1 VPGAQVLVADDDT
14 LLREGVAMM
23 LERAGYEVV
32 AQVGDAED
40 LVRRARGLE
49 PDLLVVDIEMP
60 PEMRDDGLRAAI
72 ELRTERPGLAVVV
85 LSQHIEAAS
94 LMKLL
99 DTGADGVGYLL
110 KQRVSKVDDFLAAV
124 ERVREGGSAIDPE
137 LISAMMNRT
146 RREDPLAPLT
156 ARQRDV
162 LALMAQGRSNK
173 AIAGELFLSEETVQK
188 HIAAIFSALDLAPS
202 AEDHRRVLAVVA
214 YLQAADT

>member
-1 VPGAQVLVADDDT
+1 
-14 LLREGVAMM
+14 MM

-32 AQVGDAED
+32 AQVGDADD
-40 LVRRARGLE
+40 LLRRARGLE

-60 PEMRDDGLRAAI
+60 PDMRDDGLRAAI
-72 ELRTERPGLAVVV
+72 ELRGERPGLAVVV
-85 LSQHIEAAS
+85 LSQYIEAAS

-124 ERVREGGSAIDPE
+124 ERVREGGSAIDSE

-146 RREDPLAPLT
+146 RREDPLAALT
-156 ARQRDV
+156 ARQREV
-162 LALMAQGRSNK
+162 LALMAQGRSNR

-214 YLQAADT
+214 YLQAADG